1 MIIPN
6 HLKQYIV
13 NQDYKS
19 YTYIDQATWRFIMK
33 ISTDFFKKNA
43 DEIYFEGLKKTG
55 ITLNKIPKIFS
66 ISII

>member
-6 HLKQYIV
+6 HLKQYVV

-33 ISTDFFKKNA
+33 ISTDFFKKMQMKF
-43 DEIYFEGLKKTG
+43 ILKVLKK
-55 ITLNKIPKIFS
+55 LV
-66 ISII
+66 